1 MPSFIHCVRKR
12 ADLARRPQP
21 IHQIPASRC
30 SASGVAPA
38 GFTLIEL
45 LVVISII
52 ALLIG
57 LLLPALASARETARM
72 MQCSSRMRQLAL
84 AADIYASEHRGQY
97 PTRGVE
103 PRWPAQYQPTF
114 VDGQLLTCPDD
125 PEPVSSTGGGI
136 TEEWD
141 RAPRSYMFNG
151 FNDLRNQITGPAS
164 TTFVDATDNTTMDRD
179 YLPNFSEVI
188 FFGEKETGHTGYYV
202 DIFAGT
208 PDQLLH
214 IEQSRHGGTG
224 NPDRGGVSNYAF
236 GDTSVRQFPDDN
248 STITPVNL
256 WAVTAEVRNN

>member
-1 MPSFIHCVRKR
+1 MPRSS
-12 ADLARRPQP
+12 
-21 IHQIPASRC
+21 IPRCCLNPAANCGCPRVGSRH
-30 SASGVAPA
+30 PR

-84 AADIYASEHRGQY
+84 AADIYAGEHDGEY
-97 PTRGVE
+97 PTRGVD
-103 PRWPAQYQPTF
+103 PRWPAQFQPTY
-114 VDGQLLTCPDD
+114 VVGDLLICPDD
-125 PEPVSSTGGGI
+125 PEPISNTAAGI
-136 TEEWD
+136 TDEWD

-151 FNDLRNQITGPAS
+151 FNDLRNDVTGP
-164 TTFVDATDNTTMDRD
+164 TTNTFTETDQTTMDRD

-208 PDQLLH
+208 PDQLVN

-224 NPDRGGVSNYAF
+224 NPDRGGVANYAF
-236 GDTSVRQFPDDN
+236 GDTSVRQFPDN
-248 STITPVNL
+248 NATITPINL
-256 WAVTAEVRNN
+256 WAVTPAIRDNP